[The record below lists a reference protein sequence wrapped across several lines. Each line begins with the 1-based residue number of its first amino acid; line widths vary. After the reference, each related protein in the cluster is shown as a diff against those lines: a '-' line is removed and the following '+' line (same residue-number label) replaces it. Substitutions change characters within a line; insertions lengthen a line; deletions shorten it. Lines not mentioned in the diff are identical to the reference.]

1 MATLEDKDSVSLW
14 RKGQICLLSSMIKM
28 MPPFR
33 AFKSGFLPIIKN
45 LRFRSMVEIP
55 LTVCVVT
62 IQPSS
67 HYLMGPEAQGASGP
81 ETTEAA
87 R

>member
-1 MATLEDKDSVSLW
+1 MTTLEDKDSVFLW
-14 RKGQICLLSSMIKM
+14 RKGQICLFSSMIKTM
-28 MPPFR
+28 APFK

-45 LRFRSMVEIP
+45 LGFPTMVEIP

-67 HYLMGPEAQGASGP
+67 HYLMGTEAQGASGP
-81 ETTEAA
+81 EITEAA

>member
-1 MATLEDKDSVSLW
+1 MTTLEDKSSVSLW
-14 RKGQICLLSSMIKM
+14 RKGQICLLPSMIKM

-33 AFKSGFLPIIKN
+33 AFKSGFLPIIKK
-45 LRFRSMVEIP
+45 LGFPTMVEIP

-62 IQPSS
+62 IQPSL
-67 HYLMGPEAQGASGP
+67 HDLMGTEAQGAGSP
-81 ETTEAA
+81 EITEAA